1 MYLLKTCE
9 NCLQLAVTAGIVG
22 IFTIHEVK
30 VYAFEHQVQA
40 ASEFL
45 KLFLPIIKRE
55 KSLCEIMFFL
65 LTYYCRTGRK

>member
-1 MYLLKTCE
+1 MYLLKSCE

-45 KLFLPIIKRE
+45 KLFLPIFKRE
-55 KSLCEIMFFL
+55 KSLCEVMFFFTYIL
-65 LTYYCRTGRK
+65 LSDW